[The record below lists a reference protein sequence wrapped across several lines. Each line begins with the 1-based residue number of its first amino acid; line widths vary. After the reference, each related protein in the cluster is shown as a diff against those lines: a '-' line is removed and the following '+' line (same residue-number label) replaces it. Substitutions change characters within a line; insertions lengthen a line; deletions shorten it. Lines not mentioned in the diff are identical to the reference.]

1 MGKSRQTQAGRQ
13 YLPVPSPSRREN
25 RQKRPARPVR
35 ILEEGGEDMRGTG
48 GLWASVPD
56 MASREKQ
63 EALRLLEESQGLLG
77 AILMGVALQYRSL
90 DMERAK
96 LLAGG
101 EEACGPGPEDV
112 RMAASL
118 ITLCA
123 LFGFQRQAEGL
134 AAREAQSGEAP
145 DMMDVKLGA
154 VSILISL
161 LRLARLQEAF
171 REAGP
176 AGKQAQLEALD
187 EMPDL

>member
-1 MGKSRQTQAGRQ
+1 
-13 YLPVPSPSRREN
+13 
-25 RQKRPARPVR
+25 
-35 ILEEGGEDMRGTG
+35 MRGTG

-134 AAREAQSGEAP
+134 AAREAQSGETP

-171 REAGP
+171 RETGP